1 MKLSD
6 FDEFKNYCIDMY
18 YRNCEEREAFK
29 DAVISFDEYFKFNYL
44 FLKEKFYTKK
54 D

>member
-6 FDEFKNYCIDMY
+6 FNEFKNYCLDMY
-18 YRNCEEREAFK
+18 YKNCEEREAFK
-29 DAVISFDEYFKFNYL
+29 DAVISFDEYFKLYYL
-44 FLKEKFYTKK
+44 FLKEKYSETK